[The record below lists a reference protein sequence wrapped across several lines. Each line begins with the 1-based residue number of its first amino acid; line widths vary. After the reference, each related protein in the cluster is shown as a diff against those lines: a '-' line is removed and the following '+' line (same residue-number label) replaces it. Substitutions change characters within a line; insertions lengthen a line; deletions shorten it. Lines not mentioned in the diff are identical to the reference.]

1 MRHAAHQRKEN
12 PIMANLIGI
21 NRIALL
27 PGVTE
32 EDFEQFMTE
41 EVFPAARA
49 LSRGVRSD
57 AHYLLKDYGGNGE
70 DKYLWLM
77 VLEHFG
83 TEHSVPDAIPEVF
96 EEIYSEVREKLQPF
110 GIRTSFSMSS
120 ELSRVGPPLL

>member
-1 MRHAAHQRKEN
+1 
-12 PIMANLIGI
+12 MANLIGI

-41 EVFPAARA
+41 EVFPEARA
-49 LSRGVRSD
+49 FSRGVRSHT
-57 AHYLLKDYGGNGE
+57 HYLLKDYRGNRA
-70 DKYLWLM
+70 DKYLWLI

-120 ELSRVGPPLL
+120 ELSKVGPPLL

>member
-1 MRHAAHQRKEN
+1 MRPAAHQRKEN

-27 PGVTE
+27 PDVTE

-57 AHYLLKDYGGNGE
+57 AHYLLKDYRGDRA

-83 TEHSVPDAIPEVF
+83 AEDRVPDAIPEIF
-96 EEIYSEVREKLQPF
+96 EEIYSEVREKLQRF
-110 GIRTSFSMSS
+110 GIRTSFSMFT
-120 ELSRVGPPLL
+120 ELSKAGPPLL

>member
-1 MRHAAHQRKEN
+1 
-12 PIMANLIGI
+12 MANLIGI

-70 DKYLWLM
+70 DKYLWLI

-83 TEHSVPDAIPEVF
+83 TEHSVPDAIPDVF
-96 EEIYSEVREKLQPF
+96 EQIYSGVREKLQPF

>member
-1 MRHAAHQRKEN
+1 MRPAAHQRKEN

-41 EVFPAARA
+41 ELFPAARA
-49 LSRGVRSD
+49 FSRGVRSH
-57 AHYLLKDYGGNGE
+57 AHYLLKDYRGNRE
-70 DKYLWLM
+70 DKYLWLI

-96 EEIYSEVREKLQPF
+96 EQIYSDVREKLQPF

-120 ELSRVGPPLL
+120 ELSRMGPPLL